1 MQSRAT
7 HARLFLSPY
16 PDPPSSLKKRFGVTR
31 PRSGFGSVPRRV
43 SHRVHCVRILRG
55 VRKSS
60 HRYAEHPLEDDSRE
74 REREREKESVWTRS
88 TLSGKFSEPSP
99 FSKMNFRRDG
109 GRRDFLTA
117 ERVSCYES
125 LKIYDPLTSLLAGTD
140 RVLEAITCSC
150 DRI

>member
-16 PDPPSSLKKRFGVTR
+16 PDPPSSPKKRSGVTR

-43 SHRVHCVRILRG
+43 SHRVHCVLRG
-55 VRKSS
+55 FRKSS

-74 REREREKESVWTRS
+74 RERERESVWTRS

-117 ERVSCYES
+117 ERVSCHES
-125 LKIYDPLTSLLAGTD
+125 LKIYDPLKSLLASD
-140 RVLEAITCSC
+140 CALEDITYSY